1 MDIMKQNK
9 RNVVSRLVRA
19 KNNKEKIAGWKSD
32 LMRILQVF
40 NVRCIV
46 SV

>member
-1 MDIMKQNK
+1 MNIMKQRK
-9 RNVVSRLVRA
+9 RNVISRLVRA
-19 KNNKEKIAGWKSD
+19 KNNKEKITGWKSD
-32 LMRILQVF
+32 LIRILQVF